1 MISIIITKLADFKA
15 MLGRVSSDST
25 ISWTEIFDLEGNVC
39 SFILKSVASQNV
51 NLCLPG
57 IVMFYV
63 AKHKAFVLFFFLFFF
78 FFSPEVVFFFGGFA
92 DLSVTVTSERWR
104 CFAGVAKVILWDG
117 NALVICCEVVY
128 RRIWMKFQHPQQG
141 KCPCL
146 VLFQKGFGREES
158 SCTNALFA
166 APPRM
171 VKYNLDVCRV
181 QGINFLMSFCLFII
195 LTGMWNILIFPLFGL
210 WFLLL
215 FF

>member
-1 MISIIITKLADFKA
+1 

-92 DLSVTVTSERWR
+92 DLSVTVTSER
-104 CFAGVAKVILWDG
+104 
-117 NALVICCEVVY
+117 
-128 RRIWMKFQHPQQG
+128 
-141 KCPCL
+141 
-146 VLFQKGFGREES
+146 
-158 SCTNALFA
+158 
-166 APPRM
+166 
-171 VKYNLDVCRV
+171 
-181 QGINFLMSFCLFII
+181 
-195 LTGMWNILIFPLFGL
+195 
-210 WFLLL
+210 
-215 FF
+215 